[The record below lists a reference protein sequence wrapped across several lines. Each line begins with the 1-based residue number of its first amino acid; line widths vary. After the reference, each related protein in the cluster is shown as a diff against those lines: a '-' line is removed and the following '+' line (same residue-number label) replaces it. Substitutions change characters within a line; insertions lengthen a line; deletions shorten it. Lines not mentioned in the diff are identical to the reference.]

1 MNAVRLVQVS
11 TTAAELQWSSS
22 TSHDMIADSALA
34 VLLSIDASPATVKCK
49 FNLKVVADGSNGK
62 STSSFSFT
70 LSLSFQTIPLGRT

>member
-49 FNLKVVADGSNGK
+49 FNLIHGG
-62 STSSFSFT
+62 
-70 LSLSFQTIPLGRT
+70 G